1 MKILLMGYGKMGKV
15 IERFALERGHSISAK
30 IDIDNQADF
39 EQLTKND
46 VDIAIEFSHPSSAFK
61 NTKKCIE
68 KGFPI
73 VVGTT
78 GWLEQKPEI
87 EKLTIKKNGT
97 FLYASNYSI
106 GVNLF
111 FELNKK
117 LAQLMKPYPFYEVNT
132 REVHHTE
139 KKDSP
144 SGTAITLAEGLI
156 GNLEGKDKW
165 VNNEIAQANE
175 IPIWS
180 EREGKV
186 PGTHIVRYI
195 SEVDEVEIAHRATS
209 REGFALG
216 AVVAAEWAVKQKGV
230 LRLSDLFSEI
240 DLK

>member
-15 IERFALERGHSISAK
+15 IERFALERGHTIAGR

-39 EQLTKND
+39 ELLTTND
-46 VDIAIEFSHPSSAFK
+46 VDVAIEFSHPLAAFE
-61 NTKKCIE
+61 NNKKCIN
-68 KGFPI
+68 KGFPTI
-73 VVGTT
+73 AGTT
-78 GWLEQKPEI
+78 GWLDKKAEI
-87 EKLTIKKNGT
+87 EQLTTEKGGT

-156 GNLEGKDKW
+156 ANLDGKNKW
-165 VNNEIAQANE
+165 VNNEIAQPNE

-180 EREGKV
+180 EREGRV

-195 SEVDEVEIAHRATS
+195 SDVDEIEISHKATT

-216 AVVAAEWAVKQKGV
+216 AVVAAEWAATKKGI
-230 LRLSDLFSEI
+230 LNLSDLFTEI
-240 DLK
+240 